1 MDELIQKKIQ
11 SLLAV
16 AQTGRGAARATVG
29 NELGEILADVPAS
42 LDRVEYE
49 IAADIVRRLIREIE
63 GDIKLRLA
71 ERLAET
77 PDAPR
82 ELVVALAN
90 DEIDIARPLLTMSA
104 ALADEDLV
112 EIVRQRGMAH
122 RLAIASREG
131 VSETVAAALVEAGDS
146 DVMRELLENRS
157 ARIAEATYA
166 YLAEL
171 SRERDELQKP
181 LVGREDLPGDVAARL
196 YGWVAA
202 DLKRRIRERHPFDAW
217 AVEWAGEMEWAI
229 EEAAVEAASDHAQA
243 YDWGTATDRLA
254 DAIQAERL
262 NDPAIL
268 VKTLRQGHVSLFE
281 AIFARLAELPIKI
294 ARRVLYQPDGRA
306 LAVSARALGMER
318 AHYLALAH
326 LVRRTSST
334 EGRLL
339 PEAECQGG
347 PPEGAV
353 ALFDRVGTP
362 EALGIVKGWRE
373 RPSVP
378 SGVKSLPWARR
389 IDPAEAG
396 RVAGNP

>member
-16 AQTGRGAARATVG
+16 ARTGRGAARATVG

-42 LDRVEYE
+42 LDRAEYE
-49 IAADIVRRLIREIE
+49 IAADIVRRLIRDIE
-63 GDIKLRLA
+63 ADIKLRLA

-77 PDAPR
+77 PDAPK

-104 ALADEDLV
+104 ALADEDLI

-122 RLAIASREG
+122 RLAIAGREE
-131 VSETVAAALVEAGDS
+131 VSATVAAALVDSGDV
-146 DVMRELLENRS
+146 DVMRELLDNRS

-171 SRERDELQKP
+171 SRERAELQRP
-181 LVGREDLPGDVAARL
+181 LVGREDLPGEVAARL

-229 EEAAVEAASDHAQA
+229 EEASVQAAADHAAS

-254 DAIQAERL
+254 DAIQSERL

-294 ARRVLYQPDGRA
+294 ARRVLYQQDGRA
-306 LAVSARALGMER
+306 LAVAGRALGMER
-318 AHYLALAH
+318 AHFLALGH

-339 PEAECQGG
+339 PEAEGQGG
-347 PPEGAV
+347 PPEAAV
-353 ALFDRVGTP
+353 ALFDRLGTP
-362 EALGIVKGWRE
+362 EALGIVKTWRE
-373 RPSVP
+373 RPSPP
-378 SGVKSLPWARR
+378 SGVRGLPWARR
-389 IDPAEAG
+389 VEPALAAPG
-396 RVAGNP
+396 GAR